1 MTRNR
6 LMSVRLDSKEFEALN
21 REARALHLTDS
32 AYVRLLLER
41 GRDRMFLQHMA
52 SELKGLQSP
61 DAHEAAFL
69 QLSAVAE
76 TRALVR
82 AVALRTVG
90 AEGVRKEQEA
100 LVPGLEKWRARLRG
114 PDLAAQ
120 GGQA

>member
-1 MTRNR
+1 MSRDR
-6 LMSVRLDSKEFEALN
+6 ALSVRLDSKEFEALS
-21 REARALHLTDS
+21 REARALRLTDS

-52 SELKGLQSP
+52 NELKGLQSH

-114 PDLAAQ
+114 PELAAQ

>member
-1 MTRNR
+1 MARSSR
-6 LMSVRLDSKEFEALN
+6 LTVRWDASELAALRREAL
-21 REARALHLTDS
+21 ALRLTES

-52 SELKGLQSP
+52 NELKGLQSP
-61 DAHEAAFL
+61 DAHEADFL

-82 AVALRTVG
+82 AVALRTLG

-100 LVPGLEKWRARLRG
+100 LVPGLEKWRVRLRG
-114 PDLAAQ
+114 PGQVAP
-120 GGQA
+120 GGEA